1 MDLEIVGKVALVT
14 GASSGIGEAV
24 AKQLAC
30 EGATLALAARRVDR
44 LQQLADE
51 ALSLG
56 AKKARAFAVD
66 QNEPGAMAK
75 LVDDVRN
82 AFGGVDIV
90 IANGGGPKPG
100 TFLDMTLADWDAAY
114 QGTLRSMLDLVYATV
129 PAMRER
135 GWGRIVALTS
145 TSVKAPI
152 PNLVLSNAYRTAL
165 VAALKTLSG
174 QVAPDGVTINVI
186 ATGRILTDRLRQIY
200 GGDDDAIR
208 ASAQAEVPMKRV
220 GTPEEFAPLVAF
232 LCGEGARYVTGQTIA
247 VDGGFVRSLL

>member
-1 MDLEIVGKVALVT
+1 MDLGIVGKVALVT

-24 AKQLAC
+24 ALRLAC
-30 EGATLALAARRVDR
+30 EGATLAVAARRRDR
-44 LQQLADE
+44 LEGLADE

-66 QNEPGAMAK
+66 QTEPGAMGR
-75 LVDDVRN
+75 LVEQVRD
-82 AFGGVDIV
+82 AFGRVDIV
-90 IANGGGPKPG
+90 VANGGGPKPG
-100 TFLDMTLADWDAAY
+100 TFLDMTLADWDTAY

-129 PAMRER
+129 PRMREQ

-145 TSVKAPI
+145 TSVKVPI

-165 VAALKTLSG
+165 TAALKTLSE
-174 QVAPDGVTINVI
+174 QVAPDGVTINTI
-186 ATGRILTDRLRQIY
+186 ATGRILTDRMRQIY
-200 GGDDDAIR
+200 GADDDTIR
-208 ASAQAEVPMKRV
+208 ATAGADVPMKRV

-247 VDGGFVRSLL
+247 IDGGFVRSLL